1 MLPMTTGR
9 RVALLIGVP
18 LCLGLTANTG
28 FDLVANIGRGKIPVT
43 YHAPAS
49 ARRVSVTTSGG
60 DVLLRRGNVGQATF
74 AGTGTYS
81 LIRPRVR
88 ETSAGGDASFGYQCR
103 VPEGPCYLNG
113 TLTVPAGMAVSVWTG
128 GGQVAADGTTGA
140 VTLSTGGGDVTANA
154 VSGPLSLST
163 GGGDV
168 QATGVAA
175 TQVSADTG
183 GGNVEIVF
191 TTVPRNV
198 QVSTGGG
205 NITIVVPR
213 GDTHYHVVAETGGG
227 NVDEPLLPIDS
238 SSPNL
243 ISATSGGG
251 NIMIR
256 EAP

>member
-9 RVALLIGVP
+9 RVALAIGVP
-18 LCLGLTANTG
+18 LCLALTANTG
-28 FDLVANIGRGKIPVT
+28 FAVVANIGRGKIPVS

-60 DVLLRRGNVGQATF
+60 DVLLRRGSGDRASL

-81 LIRPRVR
+81 LVRPHVTERLA
-88 ETSAGGDASFGYQCR
+88 AGKASLGYECV
-103 VPEGPCYLNG
+103 VPEGPCELDA
-113 TLTVPAGMAVSVWTG
+113 TLTVPAGMAVSVSTG
-128 GGQVAADGTTGA
+128 GGQVSADGTTGA
-140 VTLSTGGGDVTANA
+140 VALSTGGGNMAANG
-154 VSGPLSLST
+154 VSGPISLST

-183 GGNVEIVF
+183 GGDIEIVF
-191 TTVPRNV
+191 TQVPRNV

-213 GDTHYHVVAETGGG
+213 GDTHYHVAAETGGG
-227 NVDEPLLPIDS
+227 NVDDPVPLDS

-243 ISATSGGG
+243 ITATSGGG
-251 NIMIR
+251 DITIR
-256 EAP
+256 EAS

>member
-9 RVALLIGVP
+9 RVALAIGVP
-18 LCLGLTANTG
+18 LCLALTVNTG
-28 FDLVANIGRGKIPVT
+28 FDLVANIGRGTIPVT
-43 YHAPAS
+43 YYAPAS
-49 ARRVSVTTSGG
+49 ARQLSVTTSGG
-60 DVLLRRGNVGQATF
+60 DVLLRRGSAGQASF

-88 ETSAGGDASFGYQCR
+88 ERSVGGDASFGYQCR

-128 GGQVAADGTTGA
+128 GGRVSADGTTGA
-140 VTLSTGGGDVTANA
+140 VTLSTGGGNVTAST

-183 GGNVEIVF
+183 GGNIEVVF

-213 GDTHYHVVAETGGG
+213 GDTHYKVVATTGGG
-227 NVDEPLLPIDS
+227 HVDEPVPIDS
-238 SSPNL
+238 SSHNL
-243 ISATSGGG
+243 ITATSGGG
-251 NIMIR
+251 NITIR
-256 EAP
+256 EAS

>member
-140 VTLSTGGGDVTANA
+140 VTLSTGGGDVTADA

-205 NITIVVPR
+205 DITIVVPR
-213 GDTHYHVVAETGGG
+213 GDTHYKVVATTGGG
-227 NVDEPLLPIDS
+227 HVDEPVPIDTS
-238 SSPNL
+238 SHHL
-243 ISATSGGG
+243 ITATSGGG

>member
-1 MLPMTTGR
+1 MTTGR
-9 RVALLIGVP
+9 RVALAIGVP
-18 LCLGLTANTG
+18 LCLALTLNTG

-43 YHAPAS
+43 YYAPAGS
-49 ARRVSVTTSGG
+49 RRLSVTTSGG
-60 DVLLRRGNVGQATF
+60 DVLLRRGSGGQASL

-88 ETSAGGDASFGYQCR
+88 ERSVGADASFGYQCR
-103 VPEGPCYLNG
+103 VPEGPCELDG

-128 GGQVAADGTTGA
+128 GGQVSADGTTGA
-140 VTLSTGGGDVTANA
+140 VTLSTGGGNVTANA

-191 TTVPRNV
+191 TTVPRSV

-205 NITIVVPR
+205 DITIVVPR
-213 GDTHYHVVAETGGG
+213 GGTYYHVKADTGGG
-227 NVDEPLLPIDS
+227 NVYEPVLIDQ

-243 ISATSGGG
+243 ITATSGGG
-251 NIMIR
+251 NITIR